1 MIAYVNPCFLHLG
14 RGVSQHARQL
24 LWQEASE
31 ACALAQCLHL
41 VADEYV
47 TASSEHLL
55 TPVNQLGRLVQPCSE
70 TVRIERLQRLQVSI
84 HVSTTRVFHDKEI

>member
-1 MIAYVNPCFLHLG
+1 MKKNQEIVYFNPCCFLHSG
-14 RGVSQHARQL
+14 RGLSQHARQL

-55 TPVNQLGRLVQPCSE
+55 TPVNQLGRLVLPCSE
-70 TVRIERLQRLQVSI
+70 TVKMERLQSLQVS
-84 HVSTTRVFHDKEI
+84 VYV